1 VTVHE
6 SPEEVV
12 GQIADL
18 PSTTLARLTGQAD
31 AGFMLKTSAVTAGS
45 PGRREPRE
53 RHVPRGADG
62 TADDR
67 ADERE
72 RKEERAIHESAPIN
86 NPAASETI
94 KGFDWRP
101 PRRGSEHQ
109 AR

>member
-1 VTVHE
+1 VHE

-18 PSTTLARLTGQAD
+18 PATTLARLTGQAD
-31 AGFMLKTSAVTAGS
+31 AGFTLKISAVTAGS

-72 RKEERAIHESAPIN
+72 RKEERV
-86 NPAASETI
+86 
-94 KGFDWRP
+94 D
-101 PRRGSEHQ
+101 PRERANQQPGGERDDQ
-109 AR
+109 GL